1 DLGVGLAPFATDERL
16 RALEDRVASG
26 VQDFLDVLGIDVD
39 ATVGAQ
45 LSDANQAIRVRIRGV
60 LQPYPPDLLRRMW
73 LAVAPPSLWDVPEK
87 KTRKS
92 EQGGFPDGWLREY
105 VTSVEQSTD
114 AAAWET
120 VGEFLARVAHE
131 VIQARA
137 AALVGP
143 IQVDEYLRRA
153 ASELPEGDGL

>member
-1 DLGVGLAPFATDERL
+1 MQGDYQDASIGIQVDLGVGLAPFATDERL

-73 LAVAPPSLWDVPEK
+73 LAVAPPSLWDVP
-87 KTRKS
+87 
-92 EQGGFPDGWLREY
+92 
-105 VTSVEQSTD
+105 
-114 AAAWET
+114 
-120 VGEFLARVAHE
+120 
-131 VIQARA
+131 
-137 AALVGP
+137 
-143 IQVDEYLRRA
+143 
-153 ASELPEGDGL
+153 